1 MGDKQLEHL
10 PTVLNVHVHVDIRRH
25 KQLFSLVW
33 EGTGC
38 MCGGGGRGGGRGD
51 GGVWALAEG
60 RSSAG
65 GGVTTEERDKK
76 KGKHNREISK
86 GMQGYRGY
94 EWLATALRSLT
105 AKGPGNSRG
114 EQEELGRQ
122 QQSGISSILC
132 LLGEAPALTFC

>member
-1 MGDKQLEHL
+1 MCMCMLTL
-10 PTVLNVHVHVDIRRH
+10 
-25 KQLFSLVW
+25 
-33 EGTGC
+33 EGTSSYFYGL
-38 MCGGGGRGGGRGD
+38 GGHRLYVWGGRGGRGD

-76 KGKHNREISK
+76 KGKHNREVSK

-105 AKGPGNSRG
+105 AKGPGNGRG

-122 QQSGISSILC
+122 QQSGISSNLC